1 MADENNAGGQATD
14 PASSQTGGAATG
26 GTPGQSTTATG
37 GEGTAATGGD
47 QSGGEI
53 SYTDFTAPEGVVL
66 DGAILDEYKGV
77 AKELK
82 LSQEAAQAVITKM
95 APKIAAQQQEQ
106 MQKTIAET
114 QVQWQQAAKIDKEF
128 GGDNFDANLE
138 VAKKALTT
146 YGSPELKKLMV
157 ESGLGNHP
165 EVIRLFYKV
174 GQTLKEDNHVGGTG
188 SQTGEKTLAQRMFG

>member
-1 MADENNAGGQATD
+1 MADENTAGGQATD
-14 PASSQTGGAATG
+14 ATGSQTGGAPS
-26 GTPGQSTTATG
+26 GTPAGQSTSQTG
-37 GEGTAATGGD
+37 GKGTAATGGD
-47 QSGGEI
+47 QPGGEI

-82 LSQEAAQAVITKM
+82 LSQESAQNVINKM

-106 MQKTIAET
+106 MQRAIAET
-114 QVQWQQAAKIDKEF
+114 QAKWQETAKVDKEF

-138 VAKKALTT
+138 VAKKALST

-174 GQTLKEDNHVGGTG
+174 GLTLKEDTHVGGTG
-188 SQTGEKTLAQRMFG
+188 TQTGEKTLAQRMFG